1 MGRSRQWPWLAGTPG
16 MLGSARC
23 PGGSVPEL
31 VNGPG
36 GAQVAETRVCSSR
49 GAGVEVRG
57 FSPGTSRILCCEMLG
72 ELVFERGAVSRRTSE
87 TKRGCI

>member
-1 MGRSRQWPWLAGTPG
+1 MWAVAEACWHPWDVGKRALSRREHPG
-16 MLGSARC
+16 A
-23 PGGSVPEL
+23 VEWAW
-31 VNGPG
+31 GP
-36 GAQVAETRVCSSR
+36 QVAETRVCSSR

-57 FSPGTSRILCCEMLG
+57 FSPGSSRIPCCEMLG